1 MLDVAK
7 VAGVSPMTVSRAM
20 KTDSY
25 VRDDTRKRILEA
37 AEELGYVFDSTASG
51 LSSRKTGF
59 IAVIVPSI
67 NNANFAETVRGIN
80 DGLRE
85 TKLQIL
91 LGYSDYQ
98 AEEEERL
105 IAQFLS
111 RRPEAIV
118 TTGGTHTP
126 RCRKILENSGIPVI
140 ETWDLPADPI
150 DYVVGFSNADAARMM
165 VKHFVDSGRS
175 RLAFIGGEDLNDRRG
190 SDRRTGFLQGL
201 SEMGLEDYRRA
212 DSGRP
217 PINMR
222 KGADALKELLEKW
235 PDTDAVMCVSDLA
248 AFGALA
254 QCSKMGID
262 VPGRL
267 AIGGFGAYDVSE
279 VSFPA
284 ITTIDVHARKI
295 GALTAEIV
303 RSLLAGE
310 DSSEIA
316 KVSRVT
322 PELIVRDTTL
332 IGEPELQP

>member
-20 KTDSY
+20 KEDSY

-67 NNANFAETVRGIN
+67 NNANFAQTVRGIT
-80 DGLRE
+80 DGLRG
-85 TKLQIL
+85 TNLQIL

-98 AEEEERL
+98 DDEEERL

-111 RRPEAIV
+111 RRPEAV
-118 TTGGTHTP
+118 VVTGGAHTD
-126 RCRKILENSGIPVI
+126 RCRKMLVNAGIPVV
-140 ETWDLPADPI
+140 ETWDLPENPI
-150 DYVVGFSNADAARMM
+150 DHVVGFSNADVAQMM
-165 VKHFVDSGRS
+165 VRHFVDCGRT
-175 RLAFIGGEDLNDRRG
+175 RLAFIGGDDANDHRGFDRRN
-190 SDRRTGFLQGL
+190 GFVKALKEL
-201 SEMGLEDYRRA
+201 GLEDKRQA
-212 DSGRP
+212 NSGRP

-222 KGADALKELLEKW
+222 KGADALKDLLEKW

-254 QCSKMGID
+254 QCTKMGID

-295 GALTAEIV
+295 GTLTAEIV
-303 RSLLAGE
+303 KNLLAGE
-310 DSSEIA
+310 GSSGIS
-316 KVSRVT
+316 KVSHVI
-322 PELIVRDTTL
+322 PELIVRDTTT
-332 IGEPELQP
+332 IGEPAL